1 MPTALAVGALI
12 FLSGVFWW
20 GARTAERREVLL
32 RTRQFFGDLLQ
43 VQKKNSFWQR
53 YLTKLQTDLNRIGLK
68 VDVYR
73 YARYVPVGGLL
84 FIGISRLAFG
94 VPVWLGFTMV
104 VLLLLLPRQIVAEL
118 SNRYVVK
125 LRKRLMMDV
134 INPGIH
140 VLNSGTIE
148 DVCEEIERETTSPT
162 IRREFSYINELG
174 RAPGDMSVAKAM
186 MIRAR
191 DLHIPEFEALAV
203 LTYEGERYN
212 ANLPELWRD
221 TRKALADKIQTQNAL
236 LSEISIYRMIAIVLF
251 LAIVA
256 VATVGY
262 RPLHIH
268 GVMQLG
274 LFITLISSFF
284 GVSQVAK
291 TTNLD
296 G

>member
-20 GARTAERREVLL
+20 GARAAEKRAVLL

-43 VQKKNSFWQR
+43 VQKKTSFWQR
-53 YLTKLQTDLNRIGLK
+53 YLTTLQTDLNRIGLK

-73 YARYVPVGGLL
+73 YARYVPIAGLV

-94 VPVWLGFTMV
+94 VPLWLGLTMV
-104 VLLLLLPRQIVAEL
+104 VLLVLLPRQIVAEL
-118 SNRYVVK
+118 SNRYVVN
-125 LRKRLMMDV
+125 LRKRLLMDV

-140 VLNSGTIE
+140 VLHTGSIE
-148 DVCEEIERETTSPT
+148 DACEEIERETTSPM
-162 IRREFSYINELG
+162 IRREFKYINELG

-186 MIRAR
+186 MIRAQE
-191 DLHIPEFEALAV
+191 LHIPEFETLAV
-203 LTYEGERYN
+203 LTYEGQRYN
-212 ANLPELWRD
+212 ASLPDLWRD
-221 TRKALADKIQTQNAL
+221 TRQALAEKIQTQNAI
-236 LSEISIYRMIAIVLF
+236 LSEISIYRLIAIGLF

-268 GVMQLG
+268 GIMQIG
-274 LFITLISSFF
+274 LFITLISSFV